1 MWQGEAEQ
9 QLCYIRQ
16 TSVERSPLFAF
27 IKSASWHKNNIAVNN
42 LYKCLQFLGW
52 ASCEMLQKLQ
62 LTLWSWRVCLYNLNN
77 KAVQLALDKTERHEQ
92 ARYSKM
98 QKDPQTPNLLTLV
111 GPFEQDFGKFWESF
125 VFMSV
130 SSN

>member
-1 MWQGEAEQ
+1 MCYRAKQSSSCVISGKPLLRG
-9 QLCYIRQ
+9 QLCLLLL
-16 TSVERSPLFAF
+16 S
-27 IKSASWHKNNIAVNN
+27 HKNNIAVNN
-42 LYKCLQFLGW
+42 LYKCVQFLGW

-62 LTLWSWRVCLYNLNN
+62 LTLWSWWVCLYNLNN
-77 KAVQLALDKTERHEQ
+77 KAVQVALDKTERHEQ

-98 QKDPQTPNLLTLV
+98 QKDPQTPNLLTSV
-111 GPFEQDFGKFWESF
+111 VPFEQDFGKFWESF